1 MIPPSA
7 EPKDKPPE
15 HDSVYLAGV
24 LVKALSYANNDP
36 ETSLIYARKSAECI
50 CTDLFKKEVG
60 DPGNNRLDKLI
71 ELLSNKEALPERI
84 RIPFRVIQQYGNY
97 AAHVQTDRKPIDRHY
112 ITPCLSALVQVSNW
126 FFLEYLVIPIP
137 SDLKNIINEYDPQPA
152 PASKEVGEL
161 DFAVMAKDLGSPHP
175 LRQYQWEGVNFLA
188 KNDAALLADEMG
200 LGKTVQSI
208 TALRL
213 LLRSDSSKRALIIAP
228 SSLICNWE
236 NELRTWAP
244 ELTVRRVRGTS
255 NDRLYTYQLPIQVL
269 IASYEQIRADGIDI
283 DPDVQFEVVIID
295 EAQRIKNRHSR
306 SALACRLLSRNR
318 SWALSGTPLEN
329 NLDDLISLFIFIK
342 SGIVDV
348 GMPPRE
354 VQTRIKPHFLRRRKK
369 EVLSEMPPIL
379 IQDVPLELSGVQKDA
394 YDEIWFGRRSLA
406 ASDGIPAT
414 EASLFAL
421 LTKLK
426 QLCNFDPV
434 SEESVKMDAL
444 DWAPVN

>member
-161 DFAVMAKDLGSPHP
+161 DFAVMAKDL
-175 LRQYQWEGVNFLA
+175 
-188 KNDAALLADEMG
+188 
-200 LGKTVQSI
+200 
-208 TALRL
+208 
-213 LLRSDSSKRALIIAP
+213 
-228 SSLICNWE
+228 
-236 NELRTWAP
+236 
-244 ELTVRRVRGTS
+244 
-255 NDRLYTYQLPIQVL
+255 
-269 IASYEQIRADGIDI
+269 
-283 DPDVQFEVVIID
+283 
-295 EAQRIKNRHSR
+295 
-306 SALACRLLSRNR
+306 
-318 SWALSGTPLEN
+318 
-329 NLDDLISLFIFIK
+329 
-342 SGIVDV
+342 
-348 GMPPRE
+348 
-354 VQTRIKPHFLRRRKK
+354 
-369 EVLSEMPPIL
+369 
-379 IQDVPLELSGVQKDA
+379 
-394 YDEIWFGRRSLA
+394 
-406 ASDGIPAT
+406 
-414 EASLFAL
+414 
-421 LTKLK
+421 
-426 QLCNFDPV
+426 
-434 SEESVKMDAL
+434 
-444 DWAPVN
+444 